1 MRRIASGILGELSN
15 FSERFRLTTSAC
27 STVDVAVFV
36 VPLRSR
42 FCYIAIQIA
51 YRAGETMEQ
60 TLRFFGGRLGAAV
73 PLLFF
78 VVWAISISVAG
89 APSEQGLILGMVGG
103 LTLGMVLCRGPWGEY
118 ANAIFAGM
126 ANPVATVTIVAW
138 FWAGMFAQVL
148 RVGGLVDGLV
158 WLGGVSNATGGFF
171 VGATFVL
178 AATFG
183 TAVGTGYGTAV
194 AFCTLMFPAGIVLGA
209 DPVWLFAA
217 ILSGA
222 AFGDN
227 LAPVSDTTVVSAT
240 TQETDIPGVV
250 RSRAKYAAAAA
261 LPSLLLFTAFGGAG
275 VEADHGRAAELLAQS
290 ASPDGLVLLIPFA
303 LVIYLALRGYHILV
317 ALSWGIAVAVLFEL
331 VLGLA
336 PAAAILYFDPATD
349 TVGGALVDGIAGYLA
364 LSILILLIVA
374 GGHLMRLGGA
384 LDALIDGLKRFAR
397 ESVSRAEAAM
407 WGIVFS
413 LNVFI
418 TINTAAEIAA
428 APVIS
433 QLGKRFK
440 LHPYRRANLLDAVTS
455 AIGYIFPWGGGV
467 LIGYSTIRNLES
479 QYDFVQAVPPTEVWP
494 FVLHGWFL
502 AAVMLIAALTGFG
515 RTYEAADGSQTKVPP
530 QNQSA

>member
-1 MRRIASGILGELSN
+1 
-15 FSERFRLTTSAC
+15 
-27 STVDVAVFV
+27 
-36 VPLRSR
+36 
-42 FCYIAIQIA
+42 
-51 YRAGETMEQ
+51 MEQ
-60 TLRFFGGRLGAAV
+60 SLKFYGGRLGAAV

-89 APSEQGLILGMVGG
+89 APSEYGLILGMIGG
-103 LTLGMVLCRGPWGEY
+103 LSLGMLLCRSRWADY

-158 WLGGVSNATGGFF
+158 WLGGQSNATGGYF

-194 AFCTLMFPAGIVLGA
+194 AFCTLMFPAGLILGA

-250 RSRAKYAAAAA
+250 RSRVKYAVAAAVPA
-261 LPSLLLFTAFGGAG
+261 LLLFTLFGGDAL
-275 VEADHGRAAELLAQS
+275 EADRGRAAELLAET
-290 ASPDGLVLLIPFA
+290 ARPDGLALLVPFA
-303 LVIYLALRGYHILV
+303 LVIFLALKGNHIVV
-317 ALSWGIAVAVLFEL
+317 ALTWGIVTAVFVEL
-331 VLGLA
+331 LLGLA
-336 PAAAILYFDPATD
+336 PAEAILYFDPATD
-349 TVGGALVDGIAGYLA
+349 TVGGALVDGIAGYLG

-397 ESVSRAEAAM
+397 ESVARAETAM

-413 LNVFI
+413 LNAFI

-428 APVIS
+428 GPVIS
-433 QLGKRFK
+433 RLGKRFR

-467 LIGYSTIRNLES
+467 LIGYQTIRTLES
-479 QYDFVQAVPPTEVWP
+479 QYDFVQVVPPTEVWP

-515 RTYEAADGSQTKVPP
+515 RTYEASDGSESKTPP
-530 QNQSA
+530 EGPSS

>member
-1 MRRIASGILGELSN
+1 M
-15 FSERFRLTTSAC
+15 
-27 STVDVAVFV
+27 D
-36 VPLRSR
+36 
-42 FCYIAIQIA
+42 
-51 YRAGETMEQ
+51 Q
-60 TLRFFGGRLGAAV
+60 TLKFYGGRLGSAV

-78 VVWAISISVAG
+78 VIWAIVISVAG
-89 APSEQGLILGMVGG
+89 VPSEHGLILGMVIG
-103 LTLGMVLCRGPWGEY
+103 LTVGMVLCRSRWAEY

-126 ANPVATVTIVAW
+126 ASPVATVTIVAW

-158 WLGGVSNATGGFF
+158 WLGGQSNATGGYF

-194 AFCTLMFPAGIVLGA
+194 AFCTLMFPAGLMLGA

-250 RSRAKYAAAAA
+250 RSRIKYALLAAVPA
-261 LPSLLLFTAFGGAG
+261 LILFVLLGGDGMDPDLA
-275 VEADHGRAAELLAQS
+275 RAAELLADT
-290 ASPDGLVLLIPFA
+290 ASPDGLALLVPFA
-303 LVIYLALRGYHILV
+303 LVIFLALTGHHILV
-317 ALSWGIAVAVLFEL
+317 SLTWGIVTAIALEL
-331 VLGLA
+331 SLGLA
-336 PAAAILYFDPATD
+336 APEAILFFEPSTD
-349 TVGGALVDGIAGYLA
+349 TVGGALVDGIAGYLG

-384 LDALIDGLKRFAR
+384 LDALIDALTRFAR
-397 ESVSRAEAAM
+397 ASVARAEAAM
-407 WGIVFS
+407 WALVFT
-413 LNVFI
+413 LNAFI

-433 QLGKRFK
+433 QLGKRFR
-440 LHPYRRANLLDAVTS
+440 LHPYRRANMLDAMTS

-467 LIGYSTIRNLES
+467 LIGYQTIRTLES
-479 QYDFVQAVPPTEVWP
+479 QYDFVLAVPPTEVWR

-515 RTYEAADGSQTKVPP
+515 RTYEDDDGTETKVPP
-530 QNQSA
+530 EGR

>member
-1 MRRIASGILGELSN
+1 M
-15 FSERFRLTTSAC
+15 
-27 STVDVAVFV
+27 D
-36 VPLRSR
+36 
-42 FCYIAIQIA
+42 
-51 YRAGETMEQ
+51 Q
-60 TLRFFGGRLGAAV
+60 TLKFYGGRLGSAV

-78 VVWAISISVAG
+78 VIWAIVISVAG
-89 APSEQGLILGMVGG
+89 VPSEHGLILGMVIG
-103 LTLGMVLCRGPWGEY
+103 LTVGMVLCRSRWAEY

-126 ANPVATVTIVAW
+126 ASPVATVTIVAW

-158 WLGGVSNATGGFF
+158 WLGGQSNATGGYF

-194 AFCTLMFPAGIVLGA
+194 AFCTLMFPAGLMLGA

-250 RSRAKYAAAAA
+250 RSRIKYALLAAVPA
-261 LPSLLLFTAFGGAG
+261 LILFVLLGGDGMDPDLA
-275 VEADHGRAAELLAQS
+275 RAAELLADT
-290 ASPDGLVLLIPFA
+290 ASPDGLALLVPFA
-303 LVIYLALRGYHILV
+303 LVIFLALTGHHILV
-317 ALSWGIAVAVLFEL
+317 SLTWGIVTAIALEL
-331 VLGLA
+331 SLGLA
-336 PAAAILYFDPATD
+336 APEAILFFEPSTD
-349 TVGGALVDGIAGYLA
+349 TVGGALVDGIAGYLG

-384 LDALIDGLKRFAR
+384 LDALIDALTRFAR
-397 ESVSRAEAAM
+397 ASVARAEAAM
-407 WGIVFS
+407 WALVFT
-413 LNVFI
+413 LNAFI

-433 QLGKRFK
+433 QLGKRFR
-440 LHPYRRANLLDAVTS
+440 LHPYRRANMLDAMTS

-467 LIGYSTIRNLES
+467 LIGYQTIRTLES
-479 QYDFVQAVPPTEVWP
+479 QYDFVLAVPPTEVWR

-515 RTYEAADGSQTKVPP
+515 RTYEDDDGTETKVPP
-530 QNQSA
+530 ENR

>member
-1 MRRIASGILGELSN
+1 
-15 FSERFRLTTSAC
+15 
-27 STVDVAVFV
+27 
-36 VPLRSR
+36 
-42 FCYIAIQIA
+42 
-51 YRAGETMEQ
+51 MEQ
-60 TLRFFGGRLGAAV
+60 SLKFFGGRLGAAV

-89 APSEQGLILGMVGG
+89 APSEHGLILGMIGG
-103 LTLGMVLCRGPWGEY
+103 LTLGMLLCRSSWADY
-118 ANAIFAGM
+118 ANSIFAGM
-126 ANPVATVTIVAW
+126 ANPVATVTIIAW

-158 WLGGVSNATGGFF
+158 WLGGESNATGGFF

-183 TAVGTGYGTAV
+183 TAVGTGYGTTV
-194 AFCTLMFPAGIVLGA
+194 AFCTLMFPAGLVLGA

-250 RSRAKYAAAAA
+250 RSRVKYAATAA
-261 LPSLLLFTAFGGAG
+261 LPAVVLFTIFGGSG
-275 VEADHGRAAELLAQS
+275 VEADLGRAAELLSSS
-290 ASPDGLVLLIPFA
+290 ASPDGLVLLVPFA

-317 ALSWGIAVAVLFEL
+317 ALTWGITTAVMFEL

-336 PAAAILYFDPATD
+336 PASAILYFDPATD
-349 TVGGALVDGIAGYLA
+349 TVGGALVDGIAGYLG

-384 LDALIDGLKRFAR
+384 LDALIDGLKKFAK
-397 ESVSRAEAAM
+397 ESVARAETAM

-413 LNVFI
+413 LNAFI

-440 LHPYRRANLLDAVTS
+440 LHPYRRANMLDAVTS

-467 LIGYSTIRNLES
+467 LIGYSTIRNLQSE
-479 QYDFVQAVPPTEVWP
+479 YDFIQVVSPTEVWP

-502 AAVMLIAALTGFG
+502 ALVMLIAAISGFG
-515 RTYEAADGSQTKVPP
+515 RTYEAADGSESSTPP
-530 QNQSA
+530 S

>member
-1 MRRIASGILGELSN
+1 
-15 FSERFRLTTSAC
+15 
-27 STVDVAVFV
+27 
-36 VPLRSR
+36 
-42 FCYIAIQIA
+42 
-51 YRAGETMEQ
+51 MEP
-60 TLRFFGGRLGAAV
+60 TLKFFGGRLGAAV

-89 APSEQGLILGMVGG
+89 APSEHGLILGMVGG
-103 LTLGMVLCRGPWGEY
+103 LTLGMLLCRSQWADY

-126 ANPVATVTIVAW
+126 ANPVATVTIIAW

-158 WLGGVSNATGGFF
+158 WLGGESNATGGFF

-183 TAVGTGYGTAV
+183 TAVGTGYGTTV
-194 AFCTLMFPAGIVLGA
+194 AFCTLMFPAGLILGA

-250 RSRAKYAAAAA
+250 RSRVKYAATAA
-261 LPSLLLFTAFGGAG
+261 LPAVVLFTIFGGAG
-275 VEADHGRAAELLAQS
+275 VEADHGRAAQLLGES

-317 ALSWGIAVAVLFEL
+317 ALTWGIVTAVLFEL

-336 PAAAILYFDPATD
+336 PGSAILYFDPATD
-349 TVGGALVDGIAGYLA
+349 TVGGALVDGIAGYLG

-384 LDALIDGLKRFAR
+384 LDALIDALKKFAR
-397 ESVSRAEAAM
+397 ESVARAETAM

-413 LNVFI
+413 LNAFI

-440 LHPYRRANLLDAVTS
+440 LHPYRRANMLDAVTS

-479 QYDFVQAVPPTEVWP
+479 EYDFIQVVSPTEVWP

-502 AAVMLIAALTGFG
+502 ALVMLIAAISGFG
-515 RTYEAADGSQTKVPP
+515 RTYEAADGSETKTPEID
-530 QNQSA
+530 

>member
-1 MRRIASGILGELSN
+1 M
-15 FSERFRLTTSAC
+15 
-27 STVDVAVFV
+27 D
-36 VPLRSR
+36 P
-42 FCYIAIQIA
+42 
-51 YRAGETMEQ
+51 
-60 TLRFFGGRLGAAV
+60 TLKFYGARLGAAV

-89 APSEQGLILGMVGG
+89 VPSEHGLILGMVIG
-103 LTLGMVLCRGPWGEY
+103 LTLGMLLCRSRWGDY

-126 ANPVATVTIVAW
+126 ASPVATVTIVAW

-158 WLGGVSNATGGFF
+158 WLGGQSNATGGYF

-194 AFCTLMFPAGIVLGA
+194 AFCTLMFPAGLILGA

-250 RSRAKYAAAAA
+250 RSRVKYALLAAVPA
-261 LPSLLLFTAFGGAG
+261 LVLFILLGGDGMDPDRA
-275 VEADHGRAAELLAQS
+275 RAAELLADT
-290 ASPDGLVLLIPFA
+290 ASPNGLTLLAPFA
-303 LVIYLALRGYHILV
+303 LVIFLALSGHHILV
-317 ALSWGIAVAVLFEL
+317 SLTWGIVTAIAVEL
-331 VLGLA
+331 ILGLA
-336 PAAAILYFDPATD
+336 PPEAILFFDPSTD
-349 TVGGALVDGIAGYLA
+349 TVGGALVDGIAGYLG

-384 LDALIDGLKRFAR
+384 LDALIDALKRFAR
-397 ESVSRAEAAM
+397 ASVARAEAAM
-407 WGIVFS
+407 WGIVFT
-413 LNVFI
+413 LNAFI

-428 APVIS
+428 APVVS
-433 QLGKRFK
+433 QLGKRFR
-440 LHPYRRANLLDAVTS
+440 LHPYRRANMLDAVTS

-467 LIGYSTIRNLES
+467 LIGYQTIRTLES
-479 QYDFVQAVPPTEVWP
+479 QYDFVQAVPPTEVWSY
-494 FVLHGWFL
+494 VLHGWFL

-515 RTYEAADGSQTKVPP
+515 RRYEDTDGSETKTPP
-530 QNQSA
+530 EDYSI

>member
-1 MRRIASGILGELSN
+1 M
-15 FSERFRLTTSAC
+15 
-27 STVDVAVFV
+27 D
-36 VPLRSR
+36 
-42 FCYIAIQIA
+42 
-51 YRAGETMEQ
+51 Q
-60 TLRFFGGRLGAAV
+60 TLKFYGGRLGAAI

-78 VVWAISISVAG
+78 VVWAIAISVAG
-89 APSEQGLILGMVGG
+89 APSEHGLILGMVIG
-103 LTLGMVLCRGPWGEY
+103 LTVGMLLCRSRWAEY

-126 ANPVATVTIVAW
+126 ASPVATVTIVAW

-158 WLGGVSNATGGFF
+158 WLGGQSNATGGYF

-194 AFCTLMFPAGIVLGA
+194 AFCTLMFPAGLMLGA

-250 RSRAKYAAAAA
+250 RSRVKYALLAAVPA
-261 LPSLLLFTAFGGAG
+261 LLLFILLGGDG
-275 VEADHGRAAELLAQS
+275 MGADRAQAAELLANT
-290 ASPDGLVLLIPFA
+290 ASPNGLALLAPFA
-303 LVIYLALRGYHILV
+303 LVIFLALSGNHILV
-317 ALSWGIAVAVLFEL
+317 SLTWGIVTAIALEL
-331 VLGLA
+331 LLGLA
-336 PAAAILYFDPATD
+336 PPEAILFFDPSTD
-349 TVGGALVDGIAGYLA
+349 TVGGALVDGIAGYLG

-374 GGHLMRLGGA
+374 AGHLMRLGGA
-384 LDALIDGLKRFAR
+384 LDALIDALKRFAR
-397 ESVSRAEAAM
+397 KSVARAEAAM
-407 WGIVFS
+407 WSIVFS
-413 LNVFI
+413 MNAFI

-433 QLGKRFK
+433 QLGKRFR
-440 LHPYRRANLLDAVTS
+440 LHPYRRANMLDAVTS

-467 LIGYSTIRNLES
+467 LIGYQTIRTLES
-479 QYDFVQAVPPTEVWP
+479 QYDFVQAVPPTEVWSY
-494 FVLHGWFL
+494 VLHGWFL
-502 AAVMLIAALTGFG
+502 AAIMLIAALTGFG
-515 RTYEAADGSQTKVPP
+515 RRYEDTDGSETKTPP
-530 QNQSA
+530 EGYSI

>member
-1 MRRIASGILGELSN
+1 MEPTLK
-15 FSERFRLTTSAC
+15 FYSA
-27 STVDVAVFV
+27 
-36 VPLRSR
+36 
-42 FCYIAIQIA
+42 
-51 YRAGETMEQ
+51 
-60 TLRFFGGRLGAAV
+60 RLGAAV
-73 PLLFF
+73 PLIFF
-78 VVWAISISVAG
+78 VIWAIAISVAG
-89 APSEQGLILGMVGG
+89 VPSEYGLILGMVIG
-103 LTLGMVLCRGPWGEY
+103 LTLGMLFCRSRWADY
-118 ANAIFAGM
+118 ANAIFVGM
-126 ANPVATVTIVAW
+126 ASPVATVTIVAW

-158 WLGGVSNATGGFF
+158 WLGGQSNATGGYF

-183 TAVGTGYGTAV
+183 TAVGTGYGTTV
-194 AFCTLMFPAGIVLGA
+194 AFCTLMFPAGLILGA

-250 RSRAKYAAAAA
+250 RSRVKYA
-261 LPSLLLFTAFGGAG
+261 
-275 VEADHGRAAELLAQS
+275 LLAAVPALVLFVLLGGDGMDADRARAS
-290 ASPDGLVLLIPFA
+290 ALLADTASPQGLALLAPFA
-303 LVIYLALRGYHILV
+303 LVIFLALSGHHILV
-317 ALSWGIAVAVLFEL
+317 SLTWGIVTAIGLEL
-331 VLGLA
+331 LLGLA
-336 PAAAILYFDPATD
+336 PPEAILFFDPSTD
-349 TVGGALVDGIAGYLA
+349 TVGGALVDGIAGYLG

-384 LDALIDGLKRFAR
+384 LDAMIDALKRFAR
-397 ESVSRAEAAM
+397 ASVARAEAAM

-433 QLGKRFK
+433 QLGKRFR
-440 LHPYRRANLLDAVTS
+440 LHPYRRANMLDAVTS

-467 LIGYSTIRNLES
+467 LIGYQTIRTLES
-479 QYDFVQAVPPTEVWP
+479 QYDFVQAVPPTDVWR

-515 RTYEAADGSQTKVPP
+515 RTYESADGSQTKTPP
-530 QNQSA
+530 EDYSI

>member
-1 MRRIASGILGELSN
+1 
-15 FSERFRLTTSAC
+15 
-27 STVDVAVFV
+27 
-36 VPLRSR
+36 
-42 FCYIAIQIA
+42 
-51 YRAGETMEQ
+51 MEQ
-60 TLRFFGGRLGAAV
+60 TLKFYGGRLGAAV

-78 VVWAISISVAG
+78 VIWAISISVAG
-89 APSEQGLILGMVGG
+89 APSEHGLILGMVIGI
-103 LTLGMVLCRGPWGEY
+103 TLGMLICRSRWGEY
-118 ANAIFAGM
+118 ANAVFAGM

-158 WLGGVSNATGGFF
+158 WLGGQSNATGGYF
-171 VGATFVL
+171 VGASFIL

-183 TAVGTGYGTAV
+183 TAVGTGYGTVV
-194 AFCTLMFPAGIVLGA
+194 AFCTLLFPAGLILGA

-250 RSRAKYAAAAA
+250 RSRFKYALAAA
-261 LPSLLLFTAFGGAG
+261 LPALVIFTLLGGDG
-275 VEADHGRAAELLAQS
+275 MEADHSRAAELLAET
-290 ASPDGLVLLIPFA
+290 ASPNGLALLVPFA
-303 LVIYLALRGYHILV
+303 LVIFLALHGFHILV
-317 ALSWGIAVAVLFEL
+317 ALTWGIITAIATEL
-331 VLGLA
+331 LLGLA
-336 PAAAILYFDPATD
+336 PAEAILFFDPATD
-349 TVGGALVDGIAGYLA
+349 TVGGALVDGIAGYLG

-374 GGHLMRLGGA
+374 AGHIMRLGGA
-384 LDALIDGLKRFAR
+384 LDALIEGLKKFAR
-397 ESVSRAEAAM
+397 SSVARAETAM
-407 WGIVFS
+407 WSIVFS

-428 APVIS
+428 GPVIS
-433 QLGKRFK
+433 RLGKRFK
-440 LHPYRRANLLDAVTS
+440 LHPYRRANMLDAVTS

-467 LIGYSTIRNLES
+467 LIGYQTIRTLES
-479 QYDFVQAVPPTEVWP
+479 QYDFVQAVSPTDVWP

-515 RTYEAADGSQTKVPP
+515 RTYEAPDGSETKTPP
-530 QNQSA
+530 EFETST

>member
-1 MRRIASGILGELSN
+1 
-15 FSERFRLTTSAC
+15 
-27 STVDVAVFV
+27 
-36 VPLRSR
+36 
-42 FCYIAIQIA
+42 
-51 YRAGETMEQ
+51 MEPS
-60 TLRFFGGRLGAAV
+60 LRFFGGRLGAAV

-89 APSEQGLILGMVGG
+89 APSEHGLILGMVGG
-103 LTLGMVLCRGPWGEY
+103 LTVGMLLCRSRWGEY
-118 ANAIFAGM
+118 ANAVFSGM

-158 WLGGVSNATGGFF
+158 WLGGQSNATGGYF
-171 VGATFVL
+171 VGATFIL

-194 AFCTLMFPAGIVLGA
+194 AFCTLMFPAGLILGA

-250 RSRAKYAAAAA
+250 RSRVKYALLAAVPA
-261 LPSLLLFTAFGGAG
+261 LILFVLLGGDGMA
-275 VEADHGRAAELLAQS
+275 ADHARAAELLAES
-290 ASPDGLVLLIPFA
+290 SSPDGLVLLVPFV
-303 LVIYLALRGYHILV
+303 LVIFLALRGYHILV
-317 ALSWGIAVAVLFEL
+317 ALTWGILTAIAAEL
-331 VLGLA
+331 LLGLA
-336 PAAAILYFDPATD
+336 PPEAILYLDPATD
-349 TVGGALVDGIAGYLA
+349 TVGGALVDGIAGYLG

-384 LDALIDGLKRFAR
+384 LDALIDGLRKFAK

-407 WGIVFS
+407 WSIVFS
-413 LNVFI
+413 LNAFI

-428 APVIS
+428 GPVIS
-433 QLGKRFK
+433 RLGKRFK
-440 LHPYRRANLLDAVTS
+440 LHPYRRANMLDAVTS

-467 LIGYSTIRNLES
+467 LIGYQTIRTLES
-479 QYDFVQAVPPTEVWP
+479 QYDFVQAVPPTDVWP

-502 AAVMLIAALTGFG
+502 AAVMLMAALTGFG
-515 RTYEAADGSQTKVPP
+515 RTYEAADGTESKTP
-530 QNQSA
+530 

>member
-1 MRRIASGILGELSN
+1 M
-15 FSERFRLTTSAC
+15 
-27 STVDVAVFV
+27 D
-36 VPLRSR
+36 
-42 FCYIAIQIA
+42 
-51 YRAGETMEQ
+51 Q
-60 TLRFFGGRLGAAV
+60 TLKFYGGRPGSAV

-78 VVWAISISVAG
+78 VIWAIVISVAG
-89 APSEQGLILGMVGG
+89 VPSEHGLILGMVIG
-103 LTLGMVLCRGPWGEY
+103 LTVGMVLCRSRWAEY

-126 ANPVATVTIVAW
+126 ASPVATVTIVAW

-158 WLGGVSNATGGFF
+158 WLGGQSNATGGYF
-171 VGATFVL
+171 VGATFIL

-194 AFCTLMFPAGIVLGA
+194 AFCTLMFPAGLILGA

-250 RSRAKYAAAAA
+250 RSRVKYALLAAVPA
-261 LPSLLLFTAFGGAG
+261 LVLFILFGGDGMDPDRAQ
-275 VEADHGRAAELLAQS
+275 AAELLAGT
-290 ASPDGLVLLIPFA
+290 ASPSGLALLVPFA
-303 LVIYLALRGYHILV
+303 LVIFLALSGHHILV
-317 ALSWGIAVAVLFEL
+317 SLTWGIVTAIALEL
-331 VLGLA
+331 LLGLA
-336 PAAAILYFDPATD
+336 PPEAILFFDPSTD
-349 TVGGALVDGIAGYLA
+349 TVGGALVDGIAGYLG

-384 LDALIDGLKRFAR
+384 LDAVIDALKRFAR
-397 ESVSRAEAAM
+397 ASVARAEAAM

-413 LNVFI
+413 LNAFI

-433 QLGKRFK
+433 QLGKRFRI
-440 LHPYRRANLLDAVTS
+440 HPYRRANMLDAVTS
-455 AIGYIFPWGGGV
+455 AIGYIVPWGGGV
-467 LIGYSTIRNLES
+467 LIGYQTIRTLES
-479 QYDFVQAVPPTEVWP
+479 QYDFVHAVPPTEVWP

-515 RTYEAADGSQTKVPP
+515 RTYEDADGSETKVP
-530 QNQSA
+530 QIFSEG

>member
-1 MRRIASGILGELSN
+1 M
-15 FSERFRLTTSAC
+15 
-27 STVDVAVFV
+27 D
-36 VPLRSR
+36 
-42 FCYIAIQIA
+42 
-51 YRAGETMEQ
+51 Q
-60 TLRFFGGRLGAAV
+60 TLKFYGGRIGAAI

-78 VVWAISISVAG
+78 VVWAIAISVAG
-89 APSEQGLILGMVGG
+89 APSEHGLILGMVIG
-103 LTLGMVLCRGPWGEY
+103 LTVGMLLCRSRWAEY

-126 ANPVATVTIVAW
+126 ASPVATVTIVAW

-158 WLGGVSNATGGFF
+158 WLGGQSNATGGYF

-194 AFCTLMFPAGIVLGA
+194 AFCTLMFPAGLMLGA

-250 RSRAKYAAAAA
+250 RSRVKYALLAAVPA
-261 LPSLLLFTAFGGAG
+261 LLLFILLGGDG
-275 VEADHGRAAELLAQS
+275 MGADRAQAAELLANT
-290 ASPDGLVLLIPFA
+290 ASPNGLALLAPFA
-303 LVIYLALRGYHILV
+303 LVIFLALSGNHILV
-317 ALSWGIAVAVLFEL
+317 SLTWGIVTAIALEL
-331 VLGLA
+331 LLGLA
-336 PAAAILYFDPATD
+336 PPEAILFFDPSTD
-349 TVGGALVDGIAGYLA
+349 TVGGALVDGIAGYLG

-374 GGHLMRLGGA
+374 AGHLMRLGGA
-384 LDALIDGLKRFAR
+384 LDALIDALKRFAR
-397 ESVSRAEAAM
+397 KSVARAEAAM

-413 LNVFI
+413 LNAFI

-433 QLGKRFK
+433 QLGKRFR
-440 LHPYRRANLLDAVTS
+440 LHPYRRANMLDAVTS

-467 LIGYSTIRNLES
+467 LIGYQTIRTLES
-479 QYDFVQAVPPTEVWP
+479 QYDFVQAVPPTEVWSY
-494 FVLHGWFL
+494 VLHGWFL
-502 AAVMLIAALTGFG
+502 AAIMLIAALTGFG
-515 RTYEAADGSQTKVPP
+515 RRYEDTDGSETKTPP
-530 QNQSA
+530 EGYSI

>member
-1 MRRIASGILGELSN
+1 M
-15 FSERFRLTTSAC
+15 
-27 STVDVAVFV
+27 D
-36 VPLRSR
+36 P
-42 FCYIAIQIA
+42 
-51 YRAGETMEQ
+51 
-60 TLRFFGGRLGAAV
+60 TLKFYGARLGAAV

-78 VVWAISISVAG
+78 VVWAIAISVAG
-89 APSEQGLILGMVGG
+89 VPSEYGLILGMVIG
-103 LTLGMVLCRGPWGEY
+103 LTVGMLLCRSRWADY

-126 ANPVATVTIVAW
+126 ASPVATVTIVAW

-158 WLGGVSNATGGFF
+158 WLGGQSNATGGYF

-194 AFCTLMFPAGIVLGA
+194 AFCTLMFPAGLILGA

-250 RSRAKYAAAAA
+250 RSRFKYALLAAVPA
-261 LPSLLLFTAFGGAG
+261 LVLFILLGGDGMDPNRAQ
-275 VEADHGRAAELLAQS
+275 AAELLADS
-290 ASPDGLVLLIPFA
+290 ASPNGLALLAPFA
-303 LVIYLALRGYHILV
+303 LVIFLALSGHHILV
-317 ALSWGIAVAVLFEL
+317 SLTWGIVTAIALELF
-331 VLGLA
+331 LGLA
-336 PAAAILYFDPATD
+336 PAEAILYFDASTD
-349 TVGGALVDGIAGYLA
+349 TVGGALVDGIAGYLG

-384 LDALIDGLKRFAR
+384 LDALVDALKRFAR
-397 ESVSRAEAAM
+397 ASVARAEAAM
-407 WGIVFS
+407 WSFVFT

-433 QLGKRFK
+433 QLGKRFR
-440 LHPYRRANLLDAVTS
+440 LHPYRRANMLDAVTS

-467 LIGYSTIRNLES
+467 LIGYQTIRNLES
-479 QYDFVQAVPPTEVWP
+479 QYDFVQAVPPTEVWR

-515 RTYEAADGSQTKVPP
+515 RTYEADDGTETKVAPESPP
-530 QNQSA
+530 SDG

>member
-1 MRRIASGILGELSN
+1 M
-15 FSERFRLTTSAC
+15 
-27 STVDVAVFV
+27 DH
-36 VPLRSR
+36 
-42 FCYIAIQIA
+42 
-51 YRAGETMEQ
+51 
-60 TLRFFGGRLGAAV
+60 TLKFYGARLGAAV

-78 VVWAISISVAG
+78 VVWAVAISVAG
-89 APSEQGLILGMVGG
+89 APDERGLILGMIGG
-103 LTLGMVLCRGPWGEY
+103 LTLGMLLCRSQWADY
-118 ANAIFAGM
+118 ANAVITGM

-158 WLGGVSNATGGFF
+158 WLGGQSNATGGYF

-183 TAVGTGYGTAV
+183 TAVGTGYGTTV
-194 AFCTLMFPAGIVLGA
+194 AFCTLMFPAGLILGA

-250 RSRAKYAAAAA
+250 RSRIKYAVIAAIPA
-261 LPSLLLFTAFGGAG
+261 LLLFTLFGGGG
-275 VEADHGRAAELLAQS
+275 VDVDHARAAQMLTES
-290 ASPDGLVLLIPFA
+290 ASPDGLLLLAPFA
-303 LVIYLALRGYHILV
+303 LVIFLALRGQHILV
-317 ALSWGIAVAVLFEL
+317 ALTWGIITAVALEL
-331 VLGLA
+331 ILGLA
-336 PAAAILYFDPATD
+336 PPAAILSFDPSAGRI
-349 TVGGALVDGIAGYLA
+349 GGALVDGIVGYLG

-374 GGHLMRLGGA
+374 GGHIMRLGGA
-384 LDALIDGLKRFAR
+384 LDAIINGLKRFAR
-397 ESVSRAEAAM
+397 ASVARAEVAM

-428 APVIS
+428 GPVVS
-433 QLGKRFK
+433 KLGKEFR
-440 LHPYRRANLLDAVTS
+440 LHPYRRANMLDAVTS

-467 LIGYSTIRNLES
+467 LVGYQTIRALES
-479 QYDFVQAVPPTEVWP
+479 QYDFVQAVSPTEVWP

-515 RTYEAADGSQTKVPP
+515 RTYEAADGSETKTPP
-530 QNQSA
+530 EDYSFER

>member
-1 MRRIASGILGELSN
+1 
-15 FSERFRLTTSAC
+15 
-27 STVDVAVFV
+27 
-36 VPLRSR
+36 
-42 FCYIAIQIA
+42 
-51 YRAGETMEQ
+51 MEP
-60 TLRFFGGRLGAAV
+60 TLKFYGGRLGAAV

-89 APSEQGLILGMVGG
+89 APSEYGLILGMVGG
-103 LTLGMVLCRGPWGEY
+103 LTAGMLLCRSRWADY
-118 ANAIFAGM
+118 ADSVFVGM

-158 WLGGVSNATGGFF
+158 WLGGQSSATGGYF
-171 VGATFVL
+171 VGATFLL

-183 TAVGTGYGTAV
+183 TAVGTGYGTTV
-194 AFCTLMFPAGIVLGA
+194 AFCTLMYPAGISLGA

-250 RSRAKYAAAAA
+250 RSRVKYAFIAAVPA
-261 LPSLLLFTAFGGAG
+261 LVLFTLLGGGG
-275 VEADHGRAAELLAQS
+275 VDVDHALAAELLADT
-290 ASPDGLVLLIPFA
+290 ASPEGLALLAPFA
-303 LVIYLALRGYHILV
+303 LVILLALRGYHILV
-317 ALSWGIAVAVLFEL
+317 SLTWGIITAVALEL
-331 VLGLA
+331 LLGLA
-336 PAAAILYFDPATD
+336 PPEAILFFDPSTD
-349 TVGGALVDGIAGYLA
+349 TVGGALVDGIAGYLC

-384 LDALIDGLKRFAR
+384 LDALIDGLKKFAR
-397 ESVSRAEAAM
+397 DSVARAEAAI
-407 WGIVFS
+407 WSIVFS
-413 LNVFI
+413 LNAFI

-428 APVIS
+428 GPVVS

-440 LHPYRRANLLDAVTS
+440 LHPYRRANMLDAVTS

-467 LIGYSTIRNLES
+467 LIGYQTIRTLES
-479 QYDFVQAVPPTEVWP
+479 QYDFVHAVAPTEVWP

-515 RTYEAADGSQTKVPP
+515 RTYEAADGSETKTPP
-530 QNQSA
+530 HL

>member
-1 MRRIASGILGELSN
+1 
-15 FSERFRLTTSAC
+15 
-27 STVDVAVFV
+27 
-36 VPLRSR
+36 
-42 FCYIAIQIA
+42 
-51 YRAGETMEQ
+51 MEPS
-60 TLRFFGGRLGAAV
+60 LKFFGGRLGAAV

-89 APSEQGLILGMVGG
+89 APSEYGLILGMVIG
-103 LTLGMVLCRGPWGEY
+103 LTIGMLLCRSAWRDY
-118 ANAIFAGM
+118 ANAIFDGM
-126 ANPVATVTIVAW
+126 ANPIAAVTIIAW

-158 WLGGVSNATGGFF
+158 WLGGQSSATGGYF

-194 AFCTLMFPAGIVLGA
+194 AFCTLMYPAGLVLGA

-250 RSRAKYAAAAA
+250 RSRVKYALAAAIPA
-261 LPSLLLFTAFGGAG
+261 LALFILLGGNG
-275 VEADHGRAAELLAQS
+275 MEADEERAAELLETT
-290 ASPDGLVLLIPFA
+290 ASPDGLLLLIPFA
-303 LVIYLALRGYHILV
+303 LVIFLALRRNHILV
-317 ALSWGIAVAVLFEL
+317 ALTWGIATAVALEL
-331 VLGLA
+331 ATGLA
-336 PAAAILYFDPATD
+336 SPEAILFFDPDTD
-349 TVGGALVDGIAGYLA
+349 TVGGALVDGIAGYVG

-397 ESVSRAEAAM
+397 ESVARAESAM
-407 WGIVFS
+407 WALVFS
-413 LNVFI
+413 LNAFI

-440 LHPYRRANLLDAVTS
+440 LHPYRRANMLDAVTS

-467 LIGYSTIRNLES
+467 LIGYQTIRTLES
-479 QYDFVQAVPPTEVWP
+479 QYDFVQVVSPTEVWQY
-494 FVLHGWFL
+494 VLHGWFL
-502 AAVMLIAALTGFG
+502 AAIMLIAALTGFG
-515 RTYEAADGSQTKVPP
+515 RMYEAADGSETKSPP
-530 QNQSA
+530 ATSESDS

>member
-1 MRRIASGILGELSN
+1 ME
-15 FSERFRLTTSAC
+15 TS
-27 STVDVAVFV
+27 
-36 VPLRSR
+36 
-42 FCYIAIQIA
+42 
-51 YRAGETMEQ
+51 
-60 TLRFFGGRLGAAV
+60 LRFFGGRLGAAV

-78 VVWAISISVAG
+78 VIWAISISVAG
-89 APSEQGLILGMVGG
+89 APSEHGLILGMVGG
-103 LTLGMVLCRGPWGEY
+103 LTLGMLLCRSSWADY

-158 WLGGVSNATGGFF
+158 WLGGQSNATGGYF

-194 AFCTLMFPAGIVLGA
+194 AFCTLMFPAGLVLGA

-250 RSRAKYAAAAA
+250 RSRVKYALVAAVPAFV
-261 LPSLLLFTAFGGAG
+261 LFTLFGGDG
-275 VEADHGRAAELLAQS
+275 MEADHGRAAELLASS
-290 ASPDGLVLLIPFA
+290 ASPDGLALLVPFA
-303 LVIYLALRGYHILV
+303 LVIFLALRGYHILV
-317 ALSWGIAVAVLFEL
+317 ALTWGIVTAIAVEL
-331 VLGLA
+331 TLGLT
-336 PAAAILYFDPATD
+336 PFSAILYFDPATD
-349 TVGGALVDGIAGYLA
+349 TVGGALVDGIAGYLG

-384 LDALIDGLKRFAR
+384 LDALIDGLKKFAK
-397 ESVSRAEAAM
+397 ESVARAEAAM

-413 LNVFI
+413 LNAFI

-440 LHPYRRANLLDAVTS
+440 LHPYRRANMLDAVTS

-467 LIGYSTIRNLES
+467 LIGYQTIRTLES

-515 RTYEAADGSQTKVPP
+515 RTYEAADGSETKTPP
-530 QNQSA
+530 ESHLT

>member
-1 MRRIASGILGELSN
+1 M
-15 FSERFRLTTSAC
+15 
-27 STVDVAVFV
+27 D
-36 VPLRSR
+36 P
-42 FCYIAIQIA
+42 
-51 YRAGETMEQ
+51 
-60 TLRFFGGRLGAAV
+60 TLKFYGARLGAAV

-89 APSEQGLILGMVGG
+89 VPSEHGLILGMVIG
-103 LTLGMVLCRGPWGEY
+103 LTLGMLLCRSRWGDC

-126 ANPVATVTIVAW
+126 ASPVATVTIVSW

-158 WLGGVSNATGGFF
+158 WLGGQSNATGGYF

-194 AFCTLMFPAGIVLGA
+194 AFCTLMFPAGLILGA

-250 RSRAKYAAAAA
+250 RSRVKYALLAAVPA
-261 LPSLLLFTAFGGAG
+261 LVLFILLGGDGMDPDRA
-275 VEADHGRAAELLAQS
+275 RAAELLADT
-290 ASPDGLVLLIPFA
+290 ASPNGLALLAPFA
-303 LVIYLALRGYHILV
+303 LVIFLALSGHHILV
-317 ALSWGIAVAVLFEL
+317 SLTWGIVTAIAVEL
-331 VLGLA
+331 ILGLA
-336 PAAAILYFDPATD
+336 PPEAILFFDPSTD
-349 TVGGALVDGIAGYLA
+349 TVGGALVDGIAGYLG

-384 LDALIDGLKRFAR
+384 LDALIDALKRFAR
-397 ESVSRAEAAM
+397 ASVARAEAAM
-407 WGIVFS
+407 WGIVFT
-413 LNVFI
+413 LNAFI

-428 APVIS
+428 APVVS
-433 QLGKRFK
+433 QLGKRFR
-440 LHPYRRANLLDAVTS
+440 LHPYRRANMLDAVTS

-467 LIGYSTIRNLES
+467 LIGYQTIRTLES
-479 QYDFVQAVPPTEVWP
+479 QYDFVQAVPPTEVWSY
-494 FVLHGWFL
+494 VLHGWFL

-515 RTYEAADGSQTKVPP
+515 RRYEDTDGSETKTPP
-530 QNQSA
+530 EDYSI